1 MTIGSGICVE
11 HTQKDGEQPRGFA
24 FVRHCSFVKIELS
37 HHKLKLFSS
46 FEKMIITGI
55 RQLARPLSFQL
66 SNAVAPHIISVTKKQ
81 ISNLQA
87 NLDYVSCSYNSEA
100 GVDKIDDKAKL
111 SLYQKMLKHAC
122 V

>member
-1 MTIGSGICVE
+1 
-11 HTQKDGEQPRGFA
+11 
-24 FVRHCSFVKIELS
+24 
-37 HHKLKLFSS
+37 
-46 FEKMIITGI
+46 MIITGI

>member
-66 SNAVAPHIISVTKKQ
+66 SNAVAPHIISVTWE
-81 ISNLQA
+81 SNLQA